1 MKQQLTFRQYRT
13 MDVFFFTL
21 LLCVCESLIV
31 LAGTRWFPGEAYT
44 LSLTSA
50 VTAIV
55 LVRWGIFAAV
65 PALAGGLVLSLVSG
79 AGVAQMVIYCL
90 GNMTALVLIPL
101 IRCIG
106 WKRLRADVLLTLLHG
121 FTTALMMQLGR
132 AAIALALGYAPAI
145 CLGFITTDVLSTLFA
160 MLLPWICR
168 RLNGMLEYQPHYL
181 KRIQEEMERNG
192 EA

>member
-1 MKQQLTFRQYRT
+1 MKQQLTFRQYRI
-13 MDVFFFTL
+13 MDVLFFTI
-21 LLCVCESLIV
+21 LLCICESLIV

-65 PALAGGLVLSLVSG
+65 PALAGGFVLSLVSG
-79 AGVAQMVIYCL
+79 ADAAQMAIYCL
-90 GNMTALVLIPL
+90 GNLTALALVPV
-101 IRCIG
+101 IRRIG
-106 WKRLRADVLLTLLHG
+106 WKRLHDDVLLTLLHG
-121 FTTALMMQLGR
+121 FATALLMQLGR
-132 AAIALALGYAPAI
+132 AAIALALGHAPAI
-145 CLGFITTDVLSTLFA
+145 CLGFITTDILSTLFA